1 VHSVAPTI
9 VARVSSSTDFSL
21 WVSIGAWQK
30 FVLERNVSF
39 LWPVDLA
46 SRDHSRLVDK
56 NPQTEVCATKWLR
69 APVRSVLIFMK
80 PLITAADLE
89 RVPQNGEL
97 AITEDTLVTPLAR
110 DEAERRGIT
119 FRVASAQRPEPSSS
133 AASGESAPEKS
144 ARIVAIGADHGGFE
158 LKQQLKGHLRDWG
171 YQVLDL
177 GTDSAEAVDY
187 PDFAEAVG
195 NAVAR
200 GDAWLGIVLDGAG
213 IGSSI
218 AANKVPGVR
227 AALCYD
233 RATARNSRE
242 HNDANVLTLGAKL
255 IAPEAAREIVAL
267 WLSTPFAGGRH
278 QRRVDKI
285 RSIEERSA
293 KK

>member
-1 VHSVAPTI
+1 
-9 VARVSSSTDFSL
+9 
-21 WVSIGAWQK
+21 
-30 FVLERNVSF
+30 
-39 LWPVDLA
+39 
-46 SRDHSRLVDK
+46 
-56 NPQTEVCATKWLR
+56 
-69 APVRSVLIFMK
+69 MK
-80 PLITAADLE
+80 PLITVADLE

-97 AITEDTLVTPLAR
+97 AITDETIVTLLAR
-110 DEAERRGIT
+110 EEAERRGIA
-119 FRVASAQRPEPSSS
+119 FRAVSAHAQE
-133 AASGESAPEKS
+133 AASGAVPEEISAKKS
-144 ARIVAIGADHGGFE
+144 SRIVAIGADHGGFE

-171 YQVLDL
+171 YVALDL

-200 GDAWLGIVLDGAG
+200 GEAWLGIVLDGAG

-255 IAPEAAREIVAL
+255 LSPEAAREIVAL
-267 WLSTPFAGGRH
+267 WLATPFAGGRH

-285 RSIEERSA
+285 RAIEERSA
-293 KK
+293 KR

>member
-1 VHSVAPTI
+1 
-9 VARVSSSTDFSL
+9 
-21 WVSIGAWQK
+21 
-30 FVLERNVSF
+30 
-39 LWPVDLA
+39 
-46 SRDHSRLVDK
+46 
-56 NPQTEVCATKWLR
+56 
-69 APVRSVLIFMK
+69 MK

-97 AITEDTLVTPLAR
+97 AVTEDTIITPLAR
-110 DEAERRGIT
+110 EEAERHGIT
-119 FRVASAQRPEPSSS
+119 FRVASPRERETASS
-133 AASGESAPEKS
+133 GTTVESSPEKS
-144 ARIVAIGADHGGFE
+144 ARVVAIGADHGGFE
-158 LKQQLKGHLRDWG
+158 LKRELISHLRDWG
-171 YQVLDL
+171 YRVLDL
-177 GTDSAEAVDY
+177 GTDSADAVDY

-200 GDAWLGIVLDGAG
+200 GDAWLGIALDSAG

-267 WLSTPFAGGRH
+267 WLATPFAGGRH